1 MTGQDTPS
9 HPRWTCDQL
18 GVCQGLASPCHGC
31 TGSGAC
37 QQGRHSSNCDCGWL
51 RQDNSDGSDAGEA
64 GIHAEATMG
73 EAFRWL
79 AVTLALVA
87 LAVWLGL
94 VAGYWSAP

>member
-1 MTGQDTPS
+1 MR
-9 HPRWTCDQL
+9 PRRSAPTNPR
-18 GVCQGLASPCHGC
+18 GEPESAPPYVPGAGC
-31 TGSGAC
+31 AGSGAC
-37 QQGRHSSNCDCGWL
+37 QQGRHSGSCDCGWL
-51 RQDNSDGSDAGEA
+51 QQNNSDGSDASEA

-79 AVTLALVA
+79 AITLALVA